1 MDTAFTN
8 KHQCSRKLLQF
19 AIGGNISGFNSHTLG
34 NGDGYNTCW
43 VAGAVVG
50 GNGDGGVL
58 S

>member
-1 MDTAFTN
+1 M
-8 KHQCSRKLLQF
+8 QF

-58 S
+58 TKLGNGLCYGVFE

>member
-1 MDTAFTN
+1 MYTAFTN
-8 KHQCSRKLLQF
+8 EYQCSRRLLQF